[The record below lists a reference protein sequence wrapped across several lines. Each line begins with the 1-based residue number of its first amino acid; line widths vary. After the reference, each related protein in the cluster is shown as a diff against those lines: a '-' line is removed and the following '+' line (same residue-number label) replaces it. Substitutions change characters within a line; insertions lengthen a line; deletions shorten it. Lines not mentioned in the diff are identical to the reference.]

1 MTTMHPKPTTD
12 TMQTS
17 QTTQPH
23 QSADAFINWLG
34 EDFASNPPTTSRVG
48 VGGAVPRPLRYMAM
62 IAASGL
68 VGGGLAVGWLS
79 LSGGGIRAD
88 YLAHLAESVVM
99 AKQAIPLV
107 IAGFALPL
115 ILRLSLP
122 EGRTGNT
129 IVLLII
135 ACLVLPVMAGVHL
148 LSTPIG
154 EWGGL
159 IAGRSRLQC
168 MVFVPLLSLLLTAAQ
183 ILSLRHWAVTKPLL
197 TGAVVGVLSGA
208 TATII
213 YALFCVED
221 APAFYGFWYSVG
233 ILASASIGAVAG
245 GKWLRW

>member
-1 MTTMHPKPTTD
+1 MTTTHPSSSTHPST
-12 TMQTS
+12 
-17 QTTQPH
+17 PP
-23 QSADAFINWLG
+23 QSADAFISWLG
-34 EDFASNPPTTSRVG
+34 EDFASNPHPTSSHS
-48 VGGAVPRPLRYMAM
+48 VGGVASITSIVPRPLRYVAM
-62 IAASGL
+62 IAASSLVAGL
-68 VGGGLAVGWLS
+68 VALVWLS
-79 LSGGGIRAD
+79 LAGRGIRAD
-88 YLAHLAESVVM
+88 YLVRLAESVVM

-129 IVLLII
+129 FVLLIL

-148 LSTPIG
+148 LLTPMG

-183 ILSLRHWAVTKPLL
+183 IVSLRHWAVTKPLL
-197 TGAVVGVLSGA
+197 TGAIVGVLSGA
-208 TATII
+208 TATMI

-221 APAFYGFWYSVG
+221 APGFYGFWYSAG